1 MVELIQQLL
10 LTNNCVIIPN
20 FGAFIGNY
28 NPSEIRLMENK
39 IFPPNKI
46 IAFNRSLQNNDGLLI
61 NAVAHQFSISYHEA
75 EIQVADFVKHCNDSL
90 AHNKSFILKD
100 IGRLIADVENNI
112 QFQPY
117 FSKNYWLD
125 SFGLHEM
132 SLLPIQRLKDSESI
146 IKETYQRILHPELM
160 EDAVT
165 PKRKSSKVAYWFTA
179 VLAIAFLVSTLGW
192 NLHKSNVHQNESSM
206 ISVFDTPKIQS
217 KIKEEI
223 AVAPVNT
230 INEETPREE
239 IKPITVTPT
248 PKASKNKSYI
258 VIGAFFDEIRA
269 NKLKVE
275 AEEKGYTVNV
285 SKEDANGLFRTT
297 VQVENTEVETE
308 LQKVKSEINQRAWIY
323 CIKCNL

>member
-28 NPSEIRLMENK
+28 NPAEIRLMENK

-61 NAVAHQFSISYHEA
+61 NAVAHHSSISYHEA
-75 EIQVADFVKHCNDSL
+75 EIQVADFVKQCNDSL
-90 AHNKSFILKD
+90 AQNKSFILKD
-100 IGRLIADVENNI
+100 IGRLVADAENNI

-132 SLLPIQRLKDSESI
+132 SLLPIQRLKDTEAI

-165 PKRKSSKVAYWFTA
+165 PKQKSSKVAYWFTA
-179 VLAIAFLVSTLGW
+179 VLAIAFLGSTLGW
-192 NLHKSNVHQNESSM
+192 NLHKSNIHQNESSM

-217 KIKEEI
+217 KIEEEI

-239 IKPITVTPT
+239 IKPIAFTPT

-269 NKLKVE
+269 KKLKEE
-275 AEEKGYTVNV
+275 AETKGYTVNV

-297 VQVENTEVETE
+297 VQVENSEVEPT
-308 LQKVKSEINQRAWIY
+308 LQKVKAEINSRAWVF
-323 CIKCNL
+323 CVKCNL

>member
-28 NPSEIRLMENK
+28 NPSKIKLMENK

-61 NAVAHQFSISYHEA
+61 NAVAHHFSISYHEA
-75 EIQVADFVKHCNDSL
+75 EIQVADFVKQCNHSL
-90 AHNKSFILKD
+90 AQNKSFILKD
-100 IGRLIADVENNI
+100 IGRLVTDAENNI

-117 FSKNYWLD
+117 FSKNYWLG

-132 SLLPIQRLKDSESI
+132 PLQPIQRLKDSEAI

-160 EDAVT
+160 EDVVT
-165 PKRKSSKVAYWFTA
+165 PKRKTSKVAYWFTA
-179 VLAIAFLVSTLGW
+179 VLAIACLGSTLGW
-192 NLHKSNVHQNESSM
+192 NLRKSNIHQNESSM
-206 ISVFDTPKIQS
+206 ISVFDTPVIPPKV
-217 KIKEEI
+217 KEEKVAAPVNTFKEEI
-223 AVAPVNT
+223 AIEEVKPVVMS
-230 INEETPREE
+230 
-239 IKPITVTPT
+239 ITT
-248 PKASKNKSYI
+248 SKNKSYI

-275 AEEKGYTVNV
+275 AETKGYTVNV
-285 SKEDANGLFRTT
+285 SAEDANGLFRTT
-297 VQVENTEVETE
+297 VQVENEEVETT
-308 LQKVKSEINQRAWIY
+308 LQKVKAEINSRAWVY
-323 CIKCNL
+323 CVKCNLR